1 MSKAKKQADKI
12 DAMMKES
19 ELRVRHPEHIDRMMK
34 ESVQLSEELNKAD
47 EKLPSIEEIANSN
60 RWFKSATPK
69 QTLDWYV
76 KWVASSMLLMGMSM
90 RGIEGLQL
98 YDLTI
103 SIGGVILWLWVSI
116 LWKDRALIVVNS
128 VGLLL
133 LTRNL
138 ITMLNG

>member
-1 MSKAKKQADKI
+1 MVSKAKKHVDKI
-12 DAMMKES
+12 DK
-19 ELRVRHPEHIDRMMK
+19 MMK
-34 ESVQLSEELNKAD
+34 ESVQLSEELNKAE

-76 KWVASSMLLMGMSM
+76 KWVASAMLLTGMSM

-103 SIGGVILWLWVSI
+103 SIGGVTLWLWVSI

-133 LTRNL
+133 LARNL
-138 ITMLNG
+138 ITMLTDIL

>member
-1 MSKAKKQADKI
+1 MVSKAKKQIEKI
-12 DAMMKES
+12 DSMMAEAQ
-19 ELRVRHPEHIDRMMK
+19 IIN
-34 ESVQLSEELNKAD
+34 EEMETM
-47 EKLPSIEEIANSN
+47 EKQLPSLEEIANSN

-69 QTLDWYV
+69 QTLDWYI
-76 KWVASSMLLMGMSM
+76 KWVASAMLLAGMSM
-90 RGIEGLQL
+90 RGIDGLQI

-103 SIGGVILWLWVSI
+103 SITGVILWLWVSI

-133 LTRNL
+133 LVRNL

>member
-1 MSKAKKQADKI
+1 MSKSKKQADKI

-19 ELRVRHPEHIDRMMK
+19 LVVAEG
-34 ESVQLSEELNKAD
+34 LNKV
-47 EKLPSIEEIANSN
+47 EQQLPSLEEIANSN

-76 KWVASSMLLMGMSM
+76 KWIASSMLLIGMSM

-138 ITMLNG
+138 ITMLNGL

>member
-1 MSKAKKQADKI
+1 MVSKSKKQADKI

-19 ELRVRHPEHIDRMMK
+19 LVVAEG
-34 ESVQLSEELNKAD
+34 LNKV
-47 EKLPSIEEIANSN
+47 EQQLPSLEEIANSN

-90 RGIEGLQL
+90 RGIDGLQI

-103 SIGGVILWLWVSI
+103 SITGVILWLWVSI

-133 LTRNL
+133 LVRNL
-138 ITMLNG
+138 INLIIQIG

>member
-1 MSKAKKQADKI
+1 VVSKAKKQADKI
-12 DAMMKES
+12 DAMLKS

>member
-1 MSKAKKQADKI
+1 MGKNEKLI
-12 DAMMKES
+12 DDMMKEAQI
-19 ELRVRHPEHIDRMMK
+19 VN
-34 ESVQLSEELNKAD
+34 EEMEAM
-47 EKLPSIEEIANSN
+47 EKQLPSLEEIANSN

-76 KWVASSMLLMGMSM
+76 KWVASFMLLAGMSM
-90 RGIEGLQL
+90 RGIEGLQV

-133 LTRNL
+133 LMRNL

>member
-1 MSKAKKQADKI
+1 MVSKSKKQADKI

-19 ELRVRHPEHIDRMMK
+19 LVVAEG
-34 ESVQLSEELNKAD
+34 LNKV
-47 EKLPSIEEIANSN
+47 EQQLPSLEEIANSN

-90 RGIEGLQL
+90 RGIDGLQI

-103 SIGGVILWLWVSI
+103 SITGVILWLWVSI

-133 LTRNL
+133 LVRNL

>member
-1 MSKAKKQADKI
+1 VANKSKDQADKI
-12 DAMMKES
+12 EAMMKEAHKTYKS
-19 ELRVRHPEHIDRMMK
+19 EFVNASIDESNIK
-34 ESVQLSEELNKAD
+34 ITEKIESVPTVEELTY
-47 EKLPSIEEIANSN
+47 SN

-133 LTRNL
+133 LVRNL
-138 ITMLNG
+138 INLIIQIG

>member
-1 MSKAKKQADKI
+1 MGNKEKLI
-12 DAMMKES
+12 DDLMAEAQ
-19 ELRVRHPEHIDRMMK
+19 IFN
-34 ESVQLSEELNKAD
+34 EELETMEK
-47 EKLPSIEEIANSN
+47 KLPSVEEIANSN

-69 QTLDWYV
+69 QTLDWYI
-76 KWVASSMLLMGMSM
+76 KWVASAMLLAGMSM
-90 RGIEGLQL
+90 RGIEGLQV

-138 ITMLNG
+138 ITMLNGL

>member
-1 MSKAKKQADKI
+1 VVNKAIKRADKI
-12 DAMMKES
+12 DK
-19 ELRVRHPEHIDRMMK
+19 MMK
-34 ESVQLSEELNKAD
+34 ESVKLSEKLSKA
-47 EKLPSIEEIANSN
+47 EQELPSMEEIANSN

-76 KWVASSMLLMGMSM
+76 KWVASSMLLIGMSM

-128 VGLLL
+128 FGLLL

-138 ITMLNG
+138 ITMLNGL

>member
-1 MSKAKKQADKI
+1 MVSKAKKHVDKI
-12 DAMMKES
+12 DK
-19 ELRVRHPEHIDRMMK
+19 MMK
-34 ESVQLSEELNKAD
+34 ESVQLSEELNKV
-47 EKLPSIEEIANSN
+47 EQRLPSIEEIANSN

-76 KWVASSMLLMGMSM
+76 KWVASAMLLTGMSM

-103 SIGGVILWLWVSI
+103 SIGGVTLWLWVSI

-133 LTRNL
+133 LARNL
-138 ITMLNG
+138 ITMLTDIL